1 MWHRIAL
8 KALAAAGLAASLSAC
23 NMVVT
28 TEPTFLAEDQATPAL
43 RAGLWVSA
51 DKGCEFNSKKP
62 AKTWPECA
70 RWIVVKNNAMTG
82 VTEKGEK
89 FNLPFVLAAGEP
101 RVMQV
106 RLEDEE
112 KKTENGKP
120 AALYLYLGL
129 RPTRTDKQG
138 RIIAYTGWLVQCGPP
153 PPKDAK
159 KPDGS
164 SRYGTLEPSPG
175 LIMDDALSGCA
186 PESKAALIRAAALS
200 ERFEAAGDEGDES
213 RWVRD
218 GDK

>member
-8 KALAAAGLAASLSAC
+8 KALPAAGLAASLSAC

-28 TEPTFLAEDQATPAL
+28 TEPTLLAEDQGTPAL
-43 RAGLWVSA
+43 RSGLWVSA
-51 DKGCEFNSKKP
+51 DKGCKFNSKKP
-62 AKTWPECA
+62 ATAWPECA
-70 RWIVVKNNAMTG
+70 RWIVIKNNAMTG

-89 FNLPFVLAAGEP
+89 FNLPFVLASGDP

-112 KKTENGKP
+112 KKAENGKP

-138 RIIAYTGWLVQCGPP
+138 RITGYTGWMVQCGPP

-186 PESKAALIRAAALS
+186 PENKAALIRAAALS
-200 ERFEAAGDEGDES
+200 ESFKEAGADGEES

-218 GDK
+218 GEK